1 MFYYSFPA
9 CALIVVVAVVVVVVV
24 VPLFKPGSD
33 HSGSRAECDRVFP
46 NELSVS
52 SFPDRSLHYAWTA
65 A

>member
-1 MFYYSFPA
+1 MFDNSFPA

-46 NELSVS
+46 DKLRMS
-52 SFPDRSLHYAWTA
+52 SFPDRFSHCAWTA
-65 A
+65 T